1 MTQKH
6 FLVVGAGVAG
16 ISICKQFIS
25 RGHKITLIDS
35 GINRSSAVAAGLI
48 NPIVFRRMTKSWRV
62 DEFLPE
68 AIEFYTELG
77 RVCNDT
83 FLFPI
88 QIRRLFSSEQ
98 ERNFWLEKQEK
109 DAFQEYLNP
118 ITADDLSYDKAV
130 NEFGTGRL
138 KKGFYVS
145 TSSFMEKAKNWISQS
160 GSVHCEKV
168 DYTAIDPE
176 KAAYKEIQYDGIVF
190 CEGAE
195 IHGNP
200 WFKDLPVNDTKGET
214 LTILSDE
221 IPENESLNRKCFIL
235 PMGNKEFRVGAT
247 YVWDTSDSELTEEGK
262 KELQG
267 MITYATSASYTII
280 DHKAGVRPTTL
291 DRRPLMGSHFTHEKL
306 FVFNGLGTKGY
317 LLAPLLAKEMIEF
330 ILDGKILDKEV
341 GLART
346 IK

>member
-1 MTQKH
+1 MIQKH

-25 RGHKITLIDS
+25 RGHKIKLIDS

-48 NPIVFRRMTKSWRV
+48 NPIVFRRMTKSWRI

-68 AIEFYTELG
+68 AKKFYTDLERDCG
-77 RVCNDT
+77 ET

-98 ERNFWLEKQEK
+98 ERNFWIEKQDK
-109 DAFQEYLNP
+109 LTFQEYLNP
-118 ITADDLSYDKAV
+118 ITEEDLSYDKAV

-138 KKGFYVS
+138 KQGYYIS
-145 TSSFMEKAKNWISQS
+145 TTSFMEKTKHWISKS
-160 GSVHCEKV
+160 GIVRCEKV
-168 DYTAIDPE
+168 DYSKIDPE
-176 KAAYKEIQYDGIVF
+176 TASYKGIKYDGIVF

-214 LTILSDE
+214 LTIQSKG

-235 PMGNKEFRVGAT
+235 PMGNNEFRVGAT
-247 YVWDTSDSELTEEGK
+247 YVWDTSDSNLTEEGK

-267 MITYATSASYTII
+267 MISYATSSNYKII
-280 DHKAGVRPTTL
+280 DHQAGVRPTTL
-291 DRRPLMGSHFTHEKL
+291 DRRPLMGSHFKHGKL

-330 ILDGKILDKEV
+330 MLDGRILDKEV